1 MKYHDMPIGQR
12 ISAILRSTRAVRCS
26 LFLVDKLASK
36 NLRLHIQPEVFRGT
50 GYQPVP
56 LAGMRS
62 VARVLRVLRT
72 CDHSV
77 DL

>member
-50 GYQPVP
+50 GYPVP